1 MRELSLN
8 ILDIAENSFKAE
20 ATEIEIVVK
29 ANTNFLTISV
39 IDNGVGMDEEFL
51 KRVTDPFT
59 TSRTTRKVGMGI
71 PLIKMQAELCEGS
84 FDIQSTK
91 WVGTTLTASFKT
103 NHIDRP
109 PLGDIAETI
118 VSLIADLKGAELT
131 FRYELEGEEPFVLST
146 KEVKE
151 ELGDTIPIDTPDVL
165 IFIKDLIK
173 ENIKLS
179 IGGFSL

>member
-1 MRELSLN
+1 M
-8 ILDIAENSFKAE
+8 IAHPGRLQTYPS
-20 ATEIEIVVK
+20 TQ
-29 ANTNFLTISV
+29 V
-39 IDNGVGMDEEFL
+39 I
-51 KRVTDPFT
+51 T
-59 TSRTTRKVGMGI
+59 
-71 PLIKMQAELCEGS
+71 
-84 FDIQSTK
+84 
-91 WVGTTLTASFKT
+91 
-103 NHIDRP
+103 
-109 PLGDIAETI
+109 